1 MKFWNN
7 QPTYYTYTT
16 RKKQPSK
23 HWVTYLVK
31 SWGPARSLSKY
42 CTAVLLGVRGVVGS
56 PKLKFLVFKLK
67 AIWILLGRKPTKIR
81 VRKIRVRWKQH
92 LESQLFSI
100 KRPCLPGGV
109 WREFTRDSRTVRC
122 MEAANDYI
130 THSIGVLS
138 KHGRSLKGIR
148 RVEVFEKSIWDA
160 MAVNRRLPLT
170 FELSSCRKF
179 YVQGRYGKPRLS
191 CFGCRFGLVM
201 GVPKKRRK
209 NVWYRKSPF
218 SRLYLSAEPP
228 ERKPRVQLTEKAPN
242 PPSFCRKNA
251 LFRFGP

>member
-1 MKFWNN
+1 MAA
-7 QPTYYTYTT
+7 Q
-16 RKKQPSK
+16 
-23 HWVTYLVK
+23 
-31 SWGPARSLSKY
+31 
-42 CTAVLLGVRGVVGS
+42 LGVRPVVGS

-92 LESQLFSI
+92 LESQLFSPI

-130 THSIGVLS
+130 TQSIGVLS

-148 RVEVFEKSIWDA
+148 RVEVFYKSLWDA

-170 FELSSCRKF
+170 FELSSKSRCR
-179 YVQGRYGKPRLS
+179 RARLPV
-191 CFGCRFGLVM
+191 RQKQDHADINL
-201 GVPKKRRK
+201 
-209 NVWYRKSPF
+209 W
-218 SRLYLSAEPP
+218 SRGEPGS
-228 ERKPRVQLTEKAPN
+228 L
-242 PPSFCRKNA
+242 
-251 LFRFGP
+251 L